1 MTLKPDL
8 TDDDDGASVTI
19 DLDKPFLG
27 VAVSTSVKSAR
38 GGTYNN
44 PLPAPAKHAA
54 PPLPNN
60 IYSTATALK
69 LAALLSEYEKQVVR
83 DAAQLRTY
91 VTNKL
96 IEISG
101 SGNPRDEL
109 RALELLGK
117 VSDVGLF
124 VEKSEI
130 KITHTATAELED
142 SLRGKIERLLRA
154 KMFPEASPSDPI
166 EDGVV
171 LDFAPESADDEEYV
185 DDEDNE

>member
-8 TDDDDGASVTI
+8 TDDADGAAVTI

-27 VAVSTSVKSAR
+27 VSVAANTKSSR
-38 GGTYNN
+38 GTRYSN
-44 PLPAPAKHAA
+44 PLPTSPKNTAPI
-54 PPLPNN
+54 LPNN

-130 KITHTATAELED
+130 KVTHTATAELED
-142 SLRGKIERLLRA
+142 SIRGKIERLLKA

-171 LDFAPESADDEEYV
+171 LDFSPEDADDEEEAFED
-185 DDEDNE
+185 DDE